1 MAKEWQKPHGVLVKT
16 QVKLEI
22 MNSWGPASL
31 VLCFFSP
38 ASYQCRHS
46 EGQVEVGGGK
56 WEVGRGQGVQ
66 YHRMSPEWVRDQGV
80 YCIHHEAES
89 RLGWGSGRDPQGSP
103 SCS

>member
-56 WEVGRGQGVQ
+56 WKWGEDTETGPISPNVSRVG
-66 YHRMSPEWVRDQGV
+66 
-80 YCIHHEAES
+80 
-89 RLGWGSGRDPQGSP
+89 
-103 SCS
+103 